1 MNSTSPSK
9 TLLEDSIYKDT
20 PTQKSTEASLKEKE
34 PNPAPKAADQG
45 RDQGRDQGNKKSIIS
60 SARRGYAA
68 GKKFR
73 EGVLRATGGEDRK
86 K

>member
-1 MNSTSPSK
+1 MP
-9 TLLEDSIYKDT
+9 EDSLYKDVHQ
-20 PTQKSTEASLKEKE
+20 PQNQKVAEANLKEK
-34 PNPAPKAADQG
+34 NPVPASKAATQG
-45 RDQGRDQGNKKSIIS
+45 SKKTVVS
-60 SARRGYAA
+60 SVKKGYAA